1 MKDYDR
7 GTGNVGLNDKEK
19 QQETVEIF
27 ETLQKHMS
35 FLAFMHNYI
44 HNYFI
49 TIIIIKRMLL
59 KCH

>member
-44 HNYFI
+44 HN
-49 TIIIIKRMLL
+49 TISLL
-59 KCH
+59 LLLLSECY